1 MKLICE
7 VQEDIRYLSEEKDGK
22 KSTYIEG
29 IFMQSDLANKN
40 KRVYPTATMMK
51 EVTRYMK
58 DVIQNNNAVGELS
71 HPNSANINLERVSHK
86 IQDLKMEGTNV
97 HGKAK
102 ILDTPMGRIAQGLI
116 KDDVRLGVS
125 SRGLGS
131 LRPLKEGLMEV
142 GPDFKLV
149 TVDIVADPSAPEA
162 WVSAVMENS
171 EWLWDEATASWRQL
185 ELAEQAKTIIKKMPL
200 SELREKQERLFENFL
215 SLLASG

>member
-22 KSTYIEG
+22 KSTFIEG

-171 EWLWDEATASWRQL
+171 EWLWDESTASWKQL
-185 ELAEQAKTIIKKMPL
+185 ELVEQAKKIIKKMPL
-200 SELREKQERLFENFL
+200 SELRESQERLFENFL
-215 SLLASG
+215 TLLASR